1 MVDWLRYHF
10 FMMVALEQFKSS
22 CLELISLVS
31 RTGEEVWVAQNGQA
45 LVKLVP
51 APALPPSA
59 IFGKLAEETRVQG
72 DIVSG
77 LHEQWEADA

>member
-1 MVDWLRYHF
+1 VR
-10 FMMVALEQFKSS
+10 ALGEACEK
-22 CLELISLVS
+22 
-31 RTGEEVWVAQNGQA
+31 TGCPRGQTAQNGQA

-59 IFGKLAEETRVQG
+59 MFGKLAEETRVQG

-77 LHEQWEADA
+77 LDEHWEADA

>member
-1 MVDWLRYHF
+1 MT
-10 FMMVALEQFKSS
+10 VALEQFKSS
-22 CLELISLVS
+22 CLELINLVS

-51 APALPPSA
+51 AAAVPPSTL
-59 IFGKLAEETRVQG
+59 FGKLAQETRVQG

-77 LHEQWEADA
+77 VEEHWEADA

>member
-1 MVDWLRYHF
+1 MAWLGYSVA
-10 FMMVALEQFKSS
+10 MMVALEQFKSS

-31 RTGEEVWVAQNGQA
+31 RTGEEVWVAQNGQT

-51 APALPPSA
+51 APAIPPSA
-59 IFGKLAEETRVQG
+59 LFGKLARETCVQG

-77 LHEQWEADA
+77 PEEHWEADA